1 MTEHP
6 RALVTD
12 EEGLVGGIDWLGNAF
27 RIGDLVMYCISAGRG
42 QMMAVG
48 EVVAIRAKPVTE
60 WANQDE
66 YAEWHA
72 GTRTREN
79 YRPRYEIVDAVVE
92 VQVLTAKT
100 SGSWDN
106 KARTRPAWVNS
117 MNITSM
123 KGVRAKR

>member
-1 MTEHP
+1 MIPHP

-12 EEGLVGGIDWLGNAF
+12 EEGLVGGIDWLGKEF

-48 EVVAIRAKPVTE
+48 EVKAIRAKPYTE
-60 WANQDE
+60 WVNQDE
-66 YAEWHA
+66 FAEYHA
-72 GTRTREN
+72 GTRAREN
-79 YRPRYEIVDAVVE
+79 YRPRYEITDALVE

-106 KARTRPAWVNS
+106 KARTRAAWVNS

-123 KGVRAKR
+123 KGIKAER